1 MGCNTLSALYLL
13 SHNVARTTMT
23 IKTAITVIKTPSF
36 LNKTKKKTEEL
47 LPSPEIAYVD
57 FLHLV

>member
-23 IKTAITVIKTPSF
+23 IKTAITVIKTPF
-36 LNKTKKKTEEL
+36 LNKTKKKQKNYCPHQR
-47 LPSPEIAYVD
+47 LPM
-57 FLHLV
+57 